1 MIKYIPFSILIFGG
15 ISGNFVRA
23 DDVSVLP
30 IYQPIADKEL
40 IHGVLSSSGS
50 TTLSPILKEWLK
62 DFTSIYPSVTF
73 SMKAD
78 GSGSAP
84 KALLSGEANL
94 GAMSRKIK
102 DKEVAAFEALKFYKP
117 YELKVALDALGI
129 IVSRQNPVNSIS
141 LPQLDAIYSETRLCG
156 YPESIQSWRELGWDN
171 PNNIQINHFDSNS
184 GGHGLFKN
192 MALCKGNYRENVLPS
207 HHTSL
212 EMVEAVQASRF
223 AIGFASMTVVDRT
236 VKALKV
242 GKSEK
247 FPSIL
252 PNTSSI
258 ANGLYPFTR
267 YLYLYLDK
275 HPDSNLEPHLA
286 EFIKYIYSRQ
296 GQKTALLKG
305 SFPLST
311 VDIGKQLNIL
321 RQSK

>member
-1 MIKYIPFSILIFGG
+1 MIKNITFYILIFGA
-15 ISGNFVRA
+15 ISVNYTKA
-23 DDVSVLP
+23 DDVAVLP

-40 IHGVLSSSGS
+40 IHGVLTSSGS

-73 SMKAD
+73 TMSAD

-141 LPQLDAIYSETRLCG
+141 LPQLDAIYSDTRLCG
-156 YPESIQSWRELGWDN
+156 YPKPIIDWGDLSWN
-171 PNNIQINHFDSNS
+171 IPNKIEINHFDSNS
-184 GGHGLFKN
+184 GGHGLFRS
-192 MALCKGNYRENVLPS
+192 MALCEGSYRENILPS

-212 EMVEAVQASRF
+212 DMVHAVQASRF
-223 AIGFASMTVVDRT
+223 AIGLASMTVIDRS
-236 VKALKV
+236 VKILKV

-252 PNTSSI
+252 PNSSSI
-258 ANGLYPFTR
+258 SNGLYPFTR

-275 HPDSNLEPHLA
+275 HPDSQLEPHLV

-321 RQSK
+321 HKLN